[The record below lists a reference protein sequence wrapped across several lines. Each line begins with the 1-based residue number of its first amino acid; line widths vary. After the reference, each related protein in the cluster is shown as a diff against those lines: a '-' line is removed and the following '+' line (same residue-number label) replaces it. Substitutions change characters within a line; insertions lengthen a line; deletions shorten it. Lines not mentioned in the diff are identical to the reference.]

1 MKRNVCHCHV
11 ELNVF
16 KHSVFLRPLPI
27 GTRPFHWMFVSCSRS
42 FHGALLN
49 SASSNRCWSSWD
61 SGGNGWSAH
70 CWIYLTEDPKNEA
83 FTDWCGGHLIAAYY
97 SFIYPGR
104 IKCWAGLVGW
114 LTADSL
120 PAWVVTHQLHD
131 ASIHPSIHAGRAQDS
146 ESSPVKDFERPTF
159 YHCATQ
165 PTYKLGIDD
174 RGYSYMVSPY
184 TVTDMTCKCHTSR
197 TFVCFMLLSQ
207 QHKTHERTWSV
218 KCWARSVCDG

>member
-1 MKRNVCHCHV
+1 M
-11 ELNVF
+11 LN
-16 KHSVFLRPLPI
+16 
-27 GTRPFHWMFVSCSRS
+27 WMFSNIQFSSDHYRLELALSTGCSS
-42 FHGALLN
+42 LAVDPSTGL
-49 SASSNRCWSSWD
+49 
-61 SGGNGWSAH
+61 
-70 CWIYLTEDPKNEA
+70 CWIRHPPTVADHHETPAVTGGLHIAGYLTEDPKNEA

-197 TFVCFMLLSQ
+197 IRSCVLCCWVSSIK
-207 QHKTHERTWSV
+207 HTHERTWSV